1 MLVKIFEGVIL
12 PSLSVS
18 DVIVLDAAVLLEAGW
33 DSMVHEI
40 WTTLVPRD
48 EVNLIT
54 MHQKNSAFPC
64 STPPLLQAI
73 KRIME
78 RNKLSEEAAAQRVDA
93 QTPNEAKVERA
104 HVAICTLWEYEYTQQ
119 QVLANPHIIQM
130 SF

>member
-1 MLVKIFEGVIL
+1 
-12 PSLSVS
+12 
-18 DVIVLDAAVLLEAGW
+18 
-33 DSMVHEI
+33 MVHEI

-48 EVNLIT
+48 EVISIYIT
-54 MHQKNSAFPC
+54 THEKYSAFPC
-64 STPPLLQAI
+64 STLPLLQAI

-78 RNKLSEEAAAQRVDA
+78 RNKLSEEAAAQRIDA

-119 QVLANPHIIQM
+119 QVPANPHIIQM